1 MSSSPLELIPFV
13 LTTRANAPYLRL
25 DQEALG
31 MSLRM
36 IWVEDQADAA
46 FGQLLNDTNQLAF
59 GGADMGM
66 PLWVLLDCGILPS
79 AVVGFAARREQLE
92 AQAPELLKKVGV
104 RADYQHEL
112 VPLSEYCGSI
122 MVEPG
127 AVCGFSLQSQLEGVG
142 LGTRT
147 KALAMWIYKATAQ
160 VGVTQFDNA
169 AIRVHTHM
177 GPLRVQIHRPSVH
190 THPTNS
196 FVYRVTLPGPDEL
209 AKMARGEQ
217 RAADAKLP
225 RGNRWSFETWRED
238 SHAEL
243 SQLVRVGAKVWIV
256 PPAWRMSEQGAI
268 LELLVEL
275 PPPQAPPKG

>member
-1 MSSSPLELIPFV
+1 MLSSPLELIPFV
-13 LTTRANAPYLRL
+13 LTTRANAPFLRL

-31 MSLRM
+31 MQLRM
-36 IWVEDQADAA
+36 IWVEDEADAA

-59 GGADMGM
+59 GGANMGM
-66 PLWVLLDCGILPS
+66 PMWVLLDCGILPS
-79 AVVGFAARREQLE
+79 AVVGFAARREQLQ
-92 AQAPELLKKVGV
+92 AQAPELLEKVG
-104 RADYQHEL
+104 ATSSYTHEL
-112 VPLSEYCGSI
+112 VPLSEYCGSLMI
-122 MVEPG
+122 EPG
-127 AVCGFSLQSQLEGVG
+127 AVCGFSLQSQLEGIG

-147 KALAMWIYKATAQ
+147 KALAMWIYKATVQ

-177 GPLRVQIHRPSVH
+177 GPLRIQIHRPSVH

-196 FVYRVTLPGPDEL
+196 FVYRVSLPEPEEL

-217 RAADAKLP
+217 RAATTAVP
-225 RGNRWSFETWRED
+225 RGEPWAFETWRED

-256 PPAWRMSEQGAI
+256 PPAWHMTEQGAI

-275 PPPQAPPKG
+275 PPPQGPHGV